1 MRLTKR
7 TFIASLMATTVAAFA
22 MAGPAHA
29 EKKYGPGASDTE
41 IRIGNFVPY
50 SGPVSAYG
58 VVGKTMDAYFRMIN
72 DQGGVNGR
80 KIKFMSYDDA
90 YSPPKAVEQA
100 RKLIESDEVLALFGT
115 LGTPSNTAI
124 MKYVNAK
131 KVPHLFLSSGGTR
144 FGADPKAHPWTLP
157 FNPSYESE
165 GRVYANLIKEKYP
178 NAKIA
183 VLVQND
189 DYGKDIYKG
198 VKDGLGDKV
207 SMIVAEAPYDLS
219 DATVDSQMVK
229 LKASGADLFLNL
241 ATPKFAAQSTR
252 KLGEL
257 NWRPVHILNNVASQV
272 GAVLVPAG
280 LENAQGA
287 ITATFIKDASDPTLA
302 NDAEVKQFKAFMAK
316 YMPDGDINNSLY
328 AIGYSMADAMT
339 HVLRQA
345 GDNLTRENVM
355 KQALSLDG
363 FAPRMVYNGLTM
375 KTSETDHFPLEEL
388 QIMVFKGDRWVAE
401 GGVISAVTE
410 TKKK

>member
-7 TFIASLMATTVAAFA
+7 TVIAGLLATTTAAL
-22 MAGPAHA
+22 MTPTLAHA

-41 IRIGNFVPY
+41 IKLGNFVPY

-58 VVGKTMDAYFRMIN
+58 VVGKTMDAYFKMLN
-72 DQGGVNGR
+72 DQGGINGR
-80 KIKFMSYDDA
+80 KIKFLSYDDA
-90 YSPPKAVEQA
+90 YSPPKAVEQT
-100 RKLIESDEVLALFGT
+100 RKLVESDEVLALFGT

-124 MKYVNAK
+124 MKYMNAK
-131 KVPHLFLSSGGTR
+131 KVPQLFLASGGTR
-144 FGADPKAHPWTLP
+144 FGSDPKTNPWTLP

-165 GRVYANLIKEKYP
+165 GRIYANLIKEKYP

-241 ATPKFAAQSTR
+241 STPKFAAQSTR

-280 LENAQGA
+280 LDNAQGA
-287 ITATFIKDASDPTLA
+287 ITATFIKDAADPSLA
-302 NDAEVKQFKAFMAK
+302 DDKEVKDFKAFMAK
-316 YMPDGDINNSLY
+316 YIPDGDVNNALY
-328 AIGYSMADAMT
+328 ANGYALADSMA
-339 HVLRQA
+339 HVLRES

-363 FAPRMVYNGLTM
+363 FAPKMVYNGLTM
-375 KTSETDHFPLEEL
+375 KTSPTDHFPLEEL
-388 QIMVFKGDRWVAE
+388 QIMEFKGDRWVPQ